1 MTWSGSWAGWHW
13 SPRCHSRCRRS
24 SSGSR
29 DGDPAV
35 AWAAYLPQFA
45 FIGLLFHALA
55 LAALAADERRPSAW
69 LRIVVTATALVM
81 VAPILIFGAGITGLA
96 DPAELVRFLVYVMA
110 VWLLFNYASRPW
122 AGAPPV
128 DESIGRPKPR

>member
-1 MTWSGSWAGWHW
+1 M
-13 SPRCHSRCRRS
+13 
-24 SSGSR
+24 
-29 DGDPAV
+29 
-35 AWAAYLPQFA
+35 
-45 FIGLLFHALA
+45 
-55 LAALAADERRPSAW
+55 
-69 LRIVVTATALVM
+69 TATALVM

-128 DESIGRPKPR
+128 DESIGRPQQR